1 MDDSLK
7 RLLDAE
13 QRAEAL
19 VTKASEDRDR
29 LIAQALEEV
38 KTADARF
45 RARVPELRESF
56 KRKAEERAE
65 QAIAEIRRRHNERR
79 ALLEKETAK
88 RRDQAVTRGLEM
100 LLSPAEH

>member
-19 VTKASEDRDR
+19 VAKASEDRDR

-45 RARVPELRESF
+45 RARVPELRDSF
-56 KRKAEERAE
+56 RKKAEERAE

-79 ALLEKETAK
+79 AVLEKETAK
-88 RRDQAVTRGLEM
+88 RQDQAVARALEV
-100 LLSPAEH
+100 LLSGPEH